1 MASKQRVHST
11 QSFHDVLAA
20 LEGQGCDELFLS
32 PCSADPALLE
42 RTCEAL
48 AAR

>member
-1 MASKQRVHST
+1 MAAKQRIHST
-11 QSFHDVLAA
+11 QSFHDA
-20 LEGQGCDELFLS
+20 LDELEAQGCDELLLT
-32 PCSADPALLE
+32 PCDADPSLLE